1 MTGRASSSMIFLI
14 LQALCFRLKKPE
26 LPGVNEWTIQ
36 ISIPY
41 PIQCT
46 KNMRYHRFE
55 PGYLSERENKNR
67 KIPPFSG
74 GTTGYL
80 IDD

>member
-1 MTGRASSSMIFLI
+1 M
-14 LQALCFRLKKPE
+14 
-26 LPGVNEWTIQ
+26 TIQ

-55 PGYLSERENKNR
+55 PGYLSEGEKAKS
-67 KIPPFSG
+67 KIPSFSG
-74 GTTGYL
+74 GSTGYL
-80 IDD
+80 IDN